1 MIKMKNTYRISLIL
15 FLTLLVGACSK
26 DDLTL
31 APQTA
36 LGELNA
42 FDTKERVAGQVNG
55 LYASVKNG
63 GFLGGRFF
71 VYNDIREEN
80 FIPKSTNL
88 VTNYATWNHTVIG
101 STNEV
106 QNLWG
111 FIYASI
117 NAINLFLTGLDANYA
132 SGKLATTG
140 VTDAEYNQYKGEA
153 LALRAICYFSLLQLY
168 AQPYN
173 KDNGASPG
181 LPLRLLA
188 EKTAANNDLAR
199 STVAETYAQVL
210 SDLNAAEPL
219 VSTNLGSALL
229 NVTRIHKNTVAAY
242 KTRVYLHMNNW
253 ASVKSEAAKI
263 VSATAPFAAPS
274 GVAFKLNATFA
285 GIWATPYTSTE
296 SVFSMPF
303 TSTNLPGTQN
313 GMAHYHHPSSSES
326 YFLNKEPGTA
336 YAMLDAADARKVL
349 FQTGTVS
356 GNTEY
361 FVGKWQNFTV
371 QADYAPVMRYAE
383 VLLNY
388 AEAIAKT
395 DGVTQQAVDLL
406 NAVRTRSFPAG
417 AYTLA
422 SFADVNAFM
431 TAVMNE
437 RSMEFLGEG
446 IRNMD
451 IMRTYQ
457 TIPGK
462 QSIPAVP
469 TTSKSYIWPIPDS
482 EISTNKLMTGN

>member
-1 MIKMKNTYRISLIL
+1 MKNSYKI
-15 FLTLLVGACSK
+15 TLLLSVMLLLGACSK

-31 APQTA
+31 APQTS

-42 FDTKERVAGQVNG
+42 FDTKERVLGQVNG
-55 LYASVKNG
+55 LYATMKDG
-63 GFLGGRFF
+63 AFLGGRYY

-111 FIYASI
+111 QVYRSI
-117 NAINLFLTGLDANYA
+117 NSINLFLKGLDENYT
-132 SGKLATTG
+132 SGKLANIG

-153 LALRAICYFSLLQLY
+153 LALRGICYFSLLQLY

-181 LPLRLLA
+181 MPLRLEA

-199 STVAETYAQVL
+199 STVAETYAQIL

-219 VSTNLGSALL
+219 VSTNNGSSIL
-229 NVTRIHKNTVAAY
+229 NVTRIHKNTIAAY
-242 KTRVYLHMNNW
+242 KTRVYLHMNNFS
-253 ASVKSEAAKI
+253 SVKTEAAKI
-263 VSATAPFAAPS
+263 VPASPPFTAPS
-274 GVAFKLNATFA
+274 GVGFKLSSTFA

-296 SVFSMPF
+296 SILSMPF

-313 GMAHYHHPSSSES
+313 GLAHYHHPSSSES
-326 YFLNKEPGTA
+326 YYLNTDPGTA
-336 YAMLDAADARKVL
+336 YAMLDATDARKLL
-349 FQTGTVS
+349 FQTGVVAGGTK
-356 GNTEY
+356 Y
-361 FVGKWQNFTV
+361 FVGKWQNFTI

-383 VLLNY
+383 VLLNL

-406 NAVRTRSFPAG
+406 NAVRTRSFAAG
-417 AYTLA
+417 AYTVG
-422 SFADVNAFM
+422 SFADANALVV
-431 TAVMNE
+431 AILNE
-437 RSMEFLGEG
+437 RTMEFLGEG

-451 IMRTYQ
+451 IMRTYS

-482 EISTNKLMTGN
+482 EISTNKLMTSN

>member
-1 MIKMKNTYRISLIL
+1 MKD
-15 FLTLLVGACSK
+15 GA
-26 DDLTL
+26 
-31 APQTA
+31 
-36 LGELNA
+36 
-42 FDTKERVAGQVNG
+42 
-55 LYASVKNG
+55 
-63 GFLGGRFF
+63 FLGGRFF

-111 FIYASI
+111 RIYRGI
-117 NAINLFLTGLDANYA
+117 NSINLFLAGLEENYK
-132 SGKLATTG
+132 SGKLATIG

-153 LALRAICYFSLLQLY
+153 LALRAISYFSLLQLY

-181 LPLRLLA
+181 VPLRLLA

-199 STVAETYAQVL
+199 STVAQTYTQIL
-210 SDLNAAEPL
+210 SDLNTAEPL
-219 VSTNLGSALL
+219 LLANNGSALL
-229 NVTRIHKNTVAAY
+229 NVTRLQKNSVAAF
-242 KTRVYLHMNNW
+242 KTRVYLHMSNW
-253 ASVKSEAAKI
+253 ASVKTEAAKI
-263 VSATAPFAAPS
+263 VSATAPFTAPS
-274 GVAFKLNATFA
+274 GVAFKLNSTFA
-285 GIWATPYTSTE
+285 GIWATPYTTTE
-296 SVFSMPF
+296 SIFSMPF
-303 TSTNLPGTQN
+303 TSTDLPGTQN
-313 GMAHYHHPSSSES
+313 GLAHYHHPSSSES
-326 YFLNKEPGTA
+326 YYLNTEPGTA
-336 YAMLDAADARKVL
+336 FAMLNAADTRKVL
-349 FQTGTVS
+349 FQSATVS
-356 GNTEY
+356 GATVY

-388 AEAIAKT
+388 AEAIAKA
-395 DGVTQQAVDLL
+395 DGLTQQAVDLL
-406 NAVRTRSFPAG
+406 NAVRTRSYPAG
-417 AYTLA
+417 TYTLA
-422 SFADVNAFM
+422 DFANVDAFI
-431 TAVMNE
+431 TALMNE

-451 IMRTYQ
+451 IMRTYK

-482 EISTNKLMTGN
+482 EISTNKLMTVN